1 MTQTAMKFAKA
12 LNDNLGYE
20 VNPIVITAKIAKL
33 FPPVEVSLFES
44 QKAAGKARYEK
55 RLALKGKTRTGR
67 TGRPRTK
74 MTDPDRERLSQT
86 LEEYREATK

>member
-12 LNDNLGYE
+12 LNDNLWYE
-20 VNPIVITAKIAKL
+20 VNPIVIPAKIAKL

-74 MTDPDRERLSQT
+74 MTDPDRERLSQP

>member
-1 MTQTAMKFAKA
+1 MTLTALKFAKA
-12 LNDNLGYE
+12 INETVGFE
-20 VNPIVITAKIAKL
+20 AKPIVIPAKIAKL
-33 FPPVEVSLFES
+33 FPPVEVSLLES